1 MGRRPPRV
9 DAMSSLAP
17 APHASPPVRSLGP
30 PRVVDLGR
38 LSYAD
43 GCAAQTR
50 AHAEVLAARED
61 PSPTSRAPGVIL
73 LVEHD
78 PPVIT
83 VSRRPGA
90 RDNLLATPAMLAS
103 LGVEVAETDRGGDIT
118 YHGPGQLVV
127 YPIVDLNALGWSLH
141 RYMRELEGAVIRACA
156 RWGVEGRRDP
166 SATGVW
172 IGGAKVCAM
181 GVRVRRWVT
190 THGLALN
197 VAPDLGH
204 FDLIVPC
211 GLAGRPVT
219 SLARELGD
227 ASPTMDV
234 VKAAVVEELRAAMV
248 GAPESPRA

>member
-1 MGRRPPRV
+1 MS
-9 DAMSSLAP
+9 DAP
-17 APHASPPVRSLGP
+17 FVVR
-30 PRVVDLGR
+30 DLGR
-38 LSYAD
+38 ASYAA
-43 GCAAQTR
+43 GLSAQAEAFERVLGARGSGAPSGAQAR
-50 AHAEVLAARED
+50 AGEV
-61 PSPTSRAPGVIL
+61 L

-103 LGVEVAETDRGGDIT
+103 LGVDVAETDRGGDIT

-127 YPIVDLNALGWSLH
+127 YPIVDLNALGWNLH

-172 IGGAKVCAM
+172 IGEAKVCAM

-190 THGLALN
+190 SHGLALN
-197 VAPDLGH
+197 VAPALDH
-204 FDLIVPC
+204 FNLIVPC

-227 ASPTMDV
+227 ACPPMDD
-234 VKAAVVEELRAAMV
+234 VKSALLEELRSAMV
-248 GAPESPRA
+248 GPLESQGA